1 MKQITG
7 RKIVFAVAAGLFAV
21 AGSVPA
27 MAAEIKKVRIK
38 LAAETFDEEGKP
50 EVDFLTDSDEYEI
63 VGFEEQPEH
72 VYEVELAAE
81 DGKSFGRMDQKDIRL
96 TGIKASCSRA
106 VRKSGKE
113 VLELTIKAEG
123 LDDVIGEIGR
133 ADFSNGSAVW
143 DKADNACTYAV
154 MLFRNSKR
162 VGYTHKTQGTSYNFS
177 PLMKEKGIYHY
188 KVYPLS
194 VNEKKGIPVESEWYS
209 VNESEAEKF
218 RTEYEEVKMEFPGWE
233 QDETG
238 WRYWQKD
245 GIFPQESWLFIDD
258 NWYFFD
264 SCGYMVTERIILR
277 NGREY
282 YLGEDGTAQEQ
293 EEEKKARKGE

>member
-1 MKQITG
+1 MKEG
-7 RKIVFAVAAGLFAV
+7 MGKKIIFAVAAGLFAV
-21 AGSVPA
+21 AGSIPA
-27 MAAEIKKVRIK
+27 MAAEIKKVKIK
-38 LAAETFDEEGKP
+38 LVAETFDEEGKP

-81 DGKSFGRMDQKDIRL
+81 DGKGFGRLEQKDIRL
-96 TGIKASCSRA
+96 TGLKATCSRA

-113 VLELTIKAEG
+113 ALELTIKAEG

-133 ADFSNGSAVW
+133 AGFRNGSAAW
-143 DKADNACTYAV
+143 DKADNACDYSV
-154 MLFRNSKR
+154 MLFKDSKR
-162 VGYTHKTQGTSYNFS
+162 IGYTHRTQGNSYNFG

-194 VNEKKGIPVESEWYS
+194 INEKKGIPVESEWYS
-209 VNESEAEKF
+209 VDESEAEKY
-218 RTEYEEVKMEFPGWE
+218 RSEYETVKMKFPGWE

-245 GIFPQESWLFIDD
+245 GIFPQESWLFLDGD
-258 NWYFFD
+258 WYYFD
-264 SCGYMVTERIILR
+264 SCGYMVTDRLIPR
-277 NGREY
+277 NGRQY
-282 YLGEDGTAQEQ
+282 YLNTDGTAQEW
-293 EEEKKARKGE
+293 EEK